1 MTLALA
7 ILFLWVAFFLFYLAF
22 HPIPSFSALTR
33 KGGQPSDVFKL
44 AKNDIASKKSAYD
57 TAVQ

>member
-1 MTLALA
+1 MNLALA
-7 ILFLWVAFFLFYLAF
+7 ILFLWLAFFLFYLAF
-22 HPIPSFSALTR
+22 HPLPSKSALTR

-44 AKNDIASKKSAYD
+44 AQDNIQSKSSAYD

>member
-1 MTLALA
+1 MNLALF

-22 HPIPSFSALTR
+22 HPLPSGNALTR

-44 AKNDIASKKSAYD
+44 AQNNIQSKDSAYD
-57 TAVQ
+57 TEVQ